1 MEEVNK
7 QEGMHIEWIKFF
19 KEVEEAAAETKNEVF
34 IFRCSI
40 TNPLKARVMDW
51 GEYED
56 LKDIYLGEWSYLDQV
71 KNLKSVDIGDFL
83 FTGFYNQDS
92 TCTVLPKSRQDKY
105 FLRAFY
111 NELMIL
117 NEVMVREHT
126 RTFPTPNKANSQRM
140 IDNLILAVQHITNRE
155 KEVRSDKE
163 RQHITTC

>member
-34 IFRCSI
+34 VFRCSI

-83 FTGFYNQDS
+83 FTGFYNQE
-92 TCTVLPKSRQDKY
+92 KSRRDKY

-117 NEVMVREHT
+117 NEVMVRVSQSETSKH
-126 RTFPTPNKANSQRM
+126 PSSQRM

>member
-1 MEEVNK
+1 
-7 QEGMHIEWIKFF
+7 
-19 KEVEEAAAETKNEVF
+19 
-34 IFRCSI
+34 
-40 TNPLKARVMDW
+40 MDW

-83 FTGFYNQDS
+83 FTGFYNQE
-92 TCTVLPKSRQDKY
+92 KSRRDKY

-117 NEVMVREHT
+117 NEVMVRVSQSETSKH
-126 RTFPTPNKANSQRM
+126 PSSQRM